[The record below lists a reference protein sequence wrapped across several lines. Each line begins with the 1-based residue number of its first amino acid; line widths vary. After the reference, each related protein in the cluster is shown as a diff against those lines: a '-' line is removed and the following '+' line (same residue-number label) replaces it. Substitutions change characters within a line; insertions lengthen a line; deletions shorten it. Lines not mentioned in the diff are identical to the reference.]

1 MRFKT
6 SPLRLPLLSLL
17 VALAGCSSLTQT
29 TAQLVASGALCDDV
43 RTPVRGDGIL
53 QAIPE
58 ASYDS
63 ELDTP
68 ETVESV
74 RTTNGEI
81 VGHNA
86 VVKELCPR
94 GR

>member
-1 MRFKT
+1 
-6 SPLRLPLLSLL
+6 
-17 VALAGCSSLTQT
+17 
-29 TAQLVASGALCDDV
+29 
-43 RTPVRGDGIL
+43 VRGDGIL
-53 QAIPE
+53 QSIPE

-94 GR
+94 TQGD